1 MPYAFAHPAA
11 VIPLSRV
18 LGRFAVPSA
27 LAIGSVIP
35 DSWYLLYFVQREDSH
50 SLAGILWYC
59 LPAGLFAYAAFHL
72 IFKQPLLA
80 LLPPALAGKL
90 GTFTCRGLPPVRWH
104 TVVLSLLAGVLTH
117 LAWDAL
123 THGYEFGGHQILQHA
138 STLFGTLFIAWW
150 LWKKL
155 TATPVATTTR
165 VMPGPARAAIVT
177 MLVVVSAVAFLS
189 AVLTMPSPDIDALR
203 DLLRAASVTAVSA
216 LGLMLIAYCLLWH
229 RHSGSPH
236 RS

>member
-1 MPYAFAHPAA
+1 MPYTLAHHAA

-35 DSWYLLYFVQREDSH
+35 DAWYLLSFLNREDSH
-50 SLAGILWYC
+50 SLAGIVSFC

-80 LLPPALAGKL
+80 LLPQDLAGKL
-90 GTFTCRGLPPVRWH
+90 AAFTCPGLPPVRWAA
-104 TVVLSLLAGVLTH
+104 VLLSLLAGASTH
-117 LAWDAL
+117 LVWDAL
-123 THGYEFGGHQILQHA
+123 THGYEIGGYNILQHA
-138 STLFGTLFIAWW
+138 STLFGTVFVAWW

-155 TATPVATTTR
+155 RATPVLTATR

-177 MLVVVSAVAFLS
+177 ALVLVSAVAFLS
-189 AVLTMPSPDIDALR
+189 EVLTMPVSDIEALR

-216 LGLMLIAYCLLWH
+216 FGLMLVAYSVLW
-229 RHSGSPH
+229 RRGGSDY
-236 RS
+236 